1 MKNTTLY
8 AHSLNNIDDDLL
20 DQAAN
25 IELNI
30 SARRKRK
37 NIVVSGIVGVAACMI
52 ATISL
57 SIFTDSF
64 LFNSKPIHP
73 TMVMSAGWANFY
85 RNIAELEKESDF
97 IGFIEITNQL
107 RYNEIIPDGVDAT
120 NEDAF
125 VIPTTIFSAR
135 VIDGIRKE
143 KDIIEIFM
151 TGKSGHTEIA
161 DDPLLSAGEVWFI
174 FAKLND
180 DGTYSI
186 LGGPQGRFIYNED
199 LDTISS
205 LAYLDSPHTRAEL
218 EKEFGIL
225 MVDLSLSDVKN
236 EIALLRDN

>member
-1 MKNTTLY
+1 MKSRKITAKKTIALII
-8 AHSLNNIDDDLL
+8 SLSFLLITGLSACNNIDAHVQNSD
-20 DQAAN
+20 A
-25 IELNI
+25 
-30 SARRKRK
+30 
-37 NIVVSGIVGVAACMI
+37 
-52 ATISL
+52 
-57 SIFTDSF
+57 DSV
-64 LFNSKPIHP
+64 
-73 TMVMSAGWANFY
+73 MVMSASWANFY

-120 NEDAF
+120 NEDVY
-125 VIPTTIFSAR
+125 VIPTTIYSAR

-143 KDIIEIFM
+143 KDTIEIFM
-151 TGKSGHTEIA
+151 TGKSGHAEII

-180 DGTYSI
+180 DETYSI
-186 LGGPQGRFIYNED
+186 LGGPQGRFIYNKD

-205 LAYLDSPHTRAEL
+205 LAYLDSPHTRTEL

-236 EIALLRDN
+236 EITLLR